1 MKFTIILLLFTLFS
15 TFSKKLFIFH
25 NSQNNISHISISGNK
40 YRESTVFYNQQGYIY
55 FIKNIKP
62 HSVLFSGGYID
73 YVNMNDY
80 FCIKSDKKYTTTLYY
95 PNKTKVIDTISL
107 DVFGSEII
115 NVFHMNFETYGNI
128 DYSIKLYRNMD
139 LIYNIQLNVPY
150 VSWYLNDYIGNSVIY
165 EIVLENH
172 GDGLINCLECDK
184 GYTNSYFWNL
194 FLKMD
199 HQNNNE
205 SSNMPRIELNEE
217 LYHIYN
223 IYEISKY

>member
-1 MKFTIILLLFTLFS
+1 MKFTIIFLLFTLFS

-25 NSQNNISHISISGNK
+25 NSQNNISHISVLGNK
-40 YRESTVFYNQQGYIY
+40 YRESTVFYNQKGYIY
-55 FIKNIKP
+55 FRKNIKP
-62 HSVLFSGGYID
+62 HLVSFSDGYID
-73 YVNMNDY
+73 YINMNDY
-80 FCIKSDKKYTTTLYY
+80 LHIKSDKKYKTTLYY
-95 PNKTKVIDTISL
+95 PNKTNVIDAISL

-150 VSWYLNDYIGNSVIY
+150 VSWYLNDYIENSVIY

-205 SSNMPRIELNEE
+205 SSNRQRIELNEE

>member
-1 MKFTIILLLFTLFS
+1 MKFTIILLLFTLFFTS
-15 TFSKKLFIFH
+15 SKKLFTFH
-25 NSQNNISHISISGNK
+25 NIYNNISHISVLGNK
-40 YRESTVFYNQQGYIY
+40 YRESTIFYNQKGYIY
-55 FIKNIKP
+55 FRQNINANI
-62 HSVLFSGGYID
+62 VLFNDGYID
-73 YVNMNDY
+73 YINMNDY
-80 FCIKSDKKYTTTLYY
+80 LHIKSDKKYKTTLYY
-95 PNKTKVIDTISL
+95 PNKTSVIDTILL
-107 DVFGSEII
+107 DVFSSEII

-150 VSWYLNDYIGNSVIY
+150 VSWYLNDYIENSVIY
-165 EIVLENH
+165 KIVLENY
-172 GDGLINCLECDK
+172 GDGLINCLECGK

-199 HQNNNE
+199 YKNYNK
-205 SSNMPRIELNEE
+205 SSNIQKIELNEE

>member
-25 NSQNNISHISISGNK
+25 NSQDNISHISVLGNK
-40 YRESTVFYNQQGYIY
+40 YRESTVFYNQKGYIY
-55 FIKNIKP
+55 FRKNIKP
-62 HSVLFSGGYID
+62 HLVSFSGGYID
-73 YVNMNDY
+73 YINMNDY
-80 FCIKSDKKYTTTLYY
+80 FCIKSNKKYITTLYN
-95 PNKTKVIDTISL
+95 PNKTSVIDTISL

-115 NVFHMNFETYGNI
+115 NVFHMNFETNGNI
-128 DYSIKLYRNMD
+128 DYSIKLYKNMD

-150 VSWYLNDYIGNSVIY
+150 VSWYLNDYIENSVIY

-194 FLKMD
+194 FLKMN

-205 SSNMPRIELNEE
+205 SSNRPRIELNEE